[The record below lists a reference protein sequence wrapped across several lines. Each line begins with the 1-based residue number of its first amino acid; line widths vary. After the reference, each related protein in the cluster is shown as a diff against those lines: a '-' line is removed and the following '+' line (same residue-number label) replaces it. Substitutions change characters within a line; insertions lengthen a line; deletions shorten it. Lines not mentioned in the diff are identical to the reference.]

1 MFLTKYKDSGASV
14 CNTTNVCPQCG
25 APMKYRGIITS
36 IVRLLII
43 VFLIIPIGIGVFLT
57 VHHLVTSNAISSQAP
72 TKPMQNSTLGCSPSD
87 IEIKSLVV
95 KFVDACRT
103 SSCLYMKGAAVMNNR
118 CSVPVGVQ
126 IKITAYDNSGSPIA
140 TRDLWPA
147 DTDNIPPGDYTFSL
161 DSWLDYEPG
170 MASVEVSP
178 ISVKQW
184 RR

>member
-1 MFLTKYKDSGASV
+1 MFLTNYKDSGASV
-14 CNTTNVCPQCG
+14 CNTTNVCTQCR
-25 APMKYRGIITS
+25 APMKYRGIISS

-43 VFLIIPIGIGVFLT
+43 VFLIIPTGIGVFLT
-57 VHHLVTSNAISSQAP
+57 VHDLVTSNAISSQVP
-72 TKPMQNSTLGCSPSD
+72 TKPIQNTTPGCSPAD
-87 IEIKSLVV
+87 IEIKSLMV

-103 SSCLYMKGAAVMNNR
+103 SACLYMKGAAVLNNR

-140 TRDLWPA
+140 SRDLWPA
-147 DTDNIPPGDYTFSL
+147 ATDNIPPGDYTFSL
-161 DSWLDYEPG
+161 DSWLDYDPG

>member
-1 MFLTKYKDSGASV
+1 MFMMKYKDTGASV

-25 APMKYRGIITS
+25 APMKYRGIISS

-43 VFLIIPIGIGVFLT
+43 VFLIIPTGIGVFLT
-57 VHHLVTSNAISSQAP
+57 VHHSVTSNAISSQAP
-72 TKPMQNSTLGCSPSD
+72 TKQTQGSTPGCSPSD
-87 IEIKSLVV
+87 IEIKSLMVNL
-95 KFVDACRT
+95 VDACGT
-103 SSCLYMKGAAVMNNR
+103 SSCLYMKGAAVLNNR
-118 CSVPVGVQ
+118 CPVPVGVQ

-178 ISVKQW
+178 VSVKQW
-184 RR
+184 R